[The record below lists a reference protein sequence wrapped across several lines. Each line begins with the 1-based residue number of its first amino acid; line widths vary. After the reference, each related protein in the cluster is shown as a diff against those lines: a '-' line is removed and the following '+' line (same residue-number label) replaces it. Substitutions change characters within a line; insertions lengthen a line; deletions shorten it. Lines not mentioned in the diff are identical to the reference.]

1 MIDPQ
6 CIRLGIGRSAYSKA
20 ARCRRT
26 SLALGPRFCGGIKKG
41 AEASMLAS
49 KRGMSELVNAL
60 PLTIK
65 ADEERFA

>member
-1 MIDPQ
+1 MHVSRMCRCP
-6 CIRLGIGRSAYSKA
+6 SAKA
-20 ARCRRT
+20 GVQGGRT